1 MSKSV
6 TVPTNKG
13 NPVVV
18 YCNGKKYIYTAG
30 ETATVPD
37 EVAELFAN
45 SKATEPVTR
54 TDTNDLE
61 KIEAIAARVKAAEGN
76 ITGLGARV
84 TALDDE
90 DTGVVPALNTRLTAL
105 DDETTGIVPDHEAR
119 IKVLE
124 QAAEAADGGSGDT

>member
-1 MSKSV
+1 MAKSV

-45 SKATEPVTR
+45 SKATEPVIR
-54 TDTNDLE
+54 TDTNDLQ
-61 KIEAIAARVKAAEGN
+61 KIEALDAKIGTLAGRVSAAEGE
-76 ITGLGARV
+76 IDGL
-84 TALDDE
+84 DE
-90 DTGVVPALNTRLTAL
+90 RLTAL
-105 DDETTGIVPDHEAR
+105 DDEDTGIVPDHEAR
-119 IKVLE
+119 ITVLE
-124 QAAEAADGGSGDT
+124 GEADGGSGDT

>member
-18 YCNGKKYIYTAG
+18 YCNGKKYVYTAG

-37 EVAELFAN
+37 EIAELFAN
-45 SKATEPVTR
+45 SKATEPVTGGDT
-54 TDTNDLE
+54 TDLD
-61 KIEAIAARVKAAEGN
+61 KIEALAARVTAAEGS
-76 ITGLGARV
+76 ITGLGSSV
-84 TALDDE
+84 TGLD
-90 DTGVVPALNTRLTAL
+90 TRLTAL

-124 QAAEAADGGSGDT
+124 DGEETEPTT

>member
-13 NPVVV
+13 NPVIV

-45 SKATEPVTR
+45 SKATEPVIR
-54 TDTNDLE
+54 TDTNDLQ
-61 KIEAIAARVKAAEGN
+61 KIEALDAKVGTLGGRVSAAEGE
-76 ITGLGARV
+76 IDGL
-84 TALDDE
+84 DE
-90 DTGVVPALNTRLTAL
+90 RLTAL
-105 DDETTGIVPDHEAR
+105 DDEDTGIVPDHEAR

-124 QAAEAADGGSGDT
+124 GAADGGSGDT

>member
-30 ETATVPD
+30 ETVTVPD

-54 TDTNDLE
+54 TDTNDLQ
-61 KIEAIAARVKAAEGN
+61 KIEALAGRVTTVEGTVAGLGSS
-76 ITGLGARV
+76 ITGL
-84 TALDDE
+84 D
-90 DTGVVPALNTRLTAL
+90 TRLTAL
-105 DDETTGIVPDHEAR
+105 DDETTGIVPDHESR
-119 IKVLE
+119 ITVLE
-124 QAAEAADGGSGDT
+124 GAASGGGTDGGSGGGDTEPTT

>member
-30 ETATVPD
+30 ETVTVPD

-54 TDTNDLE
+54 TDTNDLQ
-61 KIEAIAARVKAAEGN
+61 KIEALETRVTAAEGN
-76 ITGLGARV
+76 ITTLSGSVTGLG
-84 TALDDE
+84 
-90 DTGVVPALNTRLTAL
+90 TRLTAL
-105 DDETTGIVPDHEAR
+105 DDETTGIVPDHETR
-119 IKVLE
+119 IKALE
-124 QAAEAADGGSGDT
+124 DKEEETEPGTGET

>member
-30 ETATVPD
+30 ETVTVPD

-54 TDTNDLE
+54 TDTNDLQ
-61 KIEAIAARVKAAEGN
+61 KIEALETRVTAAEGN

-90 DTGVVPALNTRLTAL
+90 TTGVVPALNTRLTAL
-105 DDETTGIVPDHEAR
+105 DDETTGIVPDHESR
-119 IKVLE
+119 IKALE
-124 QAAEAADGGSGDT
+124 DEGKETEPTT

>member
-54 TDTNDLE
+54 TDTNDLQ
-61 KIEAIAARVKAAEGN
+61 KIEALDAKIGTLAGRVSAAEGE
-76 ITGLGARV
+76 IDGL
-84 TALDDE
+84 DE
-90 DTGVVPALNTRLTAL
+90 RLTAL
-105 DDETTGIVPDHEAR
+105 DDEDTGIVPDHEAR
-119 IKVLE
+119 ITVLE
-124 QAAEAADGGSGDT
+124 GAADGGSGDT

>member
-30 ETATVPD
+30 ETVTVPD

-54 TDTNDLE
+54 TDTNDLQ
-61 KIEAIAARVKAAEGN
+61 KIEALDAKIGTLAGRVSAAEGE
-76 ITGLGARV
+76 IDGLDERL

-90 DTGVVPALNTRLTAL
+90 DTG
-105 DDETTGIVPDHEAR
+105 IVPDHEDR
-119 IKVLE
+119 ITVLE
-124 QAAEAADGGSGDT
+124 GKADGGSGDT